1 MHSTVGRL
9 IGIAVCG
16 VIGALVA
23 WGLVA
28 WIALDGVPG
37 ALVATGVGVVVA
49 TAAFVGWTTLGRIF
63 GWDK

>member
-1 MHSTVGRL
+1 MQSMVGRL

-28 WIALDGVPG
+28 WIALDGVPA
-37 ALVATGVGVVVA
+37 ALVATGVGVVAA
-49 TAAFVGWTTLGRIF
+49 TAAFVGWTTVGRIF
-63 GWDK
+63 GGDK